1 MPVNL
6 EDAVG
11 RTSGPQPMRRL
22 FHAATGLLIVVALEV
37 VGLPKTPAIWI
48 LAAAFAVL
56 GMADLLRARSE
67 AANRLFFRLFK
78 HLASPRDAQGLA
90 SSTWYAAGVV
100 VVLVVFPYHAAI
112 SAILVLALADPV
124 ASYMGRRW
132 GRVPFLG
139 GSLEGTMI
147 FAVVALAVLL
157 PRHPP
162 LIAVVTALCAAVVE
176 RVSWPFDDNFTVP
189 IATAAMLAVLG
200 AVL

>member
-11 RTSGPQPMRRL
+11 RTAGPQPMRRL
-22 FHAATGLLIVVALEV
+22 FHTATGLLIVVALEV
-37 VGLPKTPAIWI
+37 VGLPRRPAIGI
-48 LAAAFAVL
+48 LAAASAVL
-56 GMADLLRARSE
+56 GIADLLRARSE
-67 AANRLFFRLFK
+67 AANSMFFKLFR
-78 HLASPRDAQGLA
+78 HLAAPRDAQGLA
-90 SSTWYAAGVV
+90 SSTWYALGVLAA
-100 VVLVVFPYHAAI
+100 LVVFPYHAAV

-124 ASYMGRRW
+124 ASDMGRRW
-132 GRVPFLG
+132 GRIPFLG

-147 FAVVALAVLL
+147 FAFVALAVLL

-162 LIAVVTALCAAVVE
+162 LIAIVTGLCAAAVE

-189 IATAAMLAVLG
+189 IATAAMLTILG

>member
-1 MPVNL
+1 
-6 EDAVG
+6 
-11 RTSGPQPMRRL
+11 MRRL

-37 VGLPKTPAIWI
+37 VGLPRKPAIWI
-48 LAAAFAVL
+48 LATASAVL
-56 GMADLLRARSE
+56 GIADLLRARSD
-67 AANRLFFRLFK
+67 AANSLFFELFK
-78 HLASPRDAQGLA
+78 HLAAPRDARGLA
-90 SSTWYAAGVV
+90 SSTWYAVGVLA
-100 VVLVVFPYHAAI
+100 VLVAFPYHAAI

-132 GRVPFLG
+132 GRIPFLG
-139 GSLEGTMI
+139 GSLEGTVI
-147 FAVVALAVLL
+147 FALVALAVLL

-189 IATAAMLAVLG
+189 IATAATLTILG